1 MNLKEKLT
9 KNLSL
14 NDVARIA
21 QYKKATY
28 VLIGIF
34 VLVFAGWISMHKKHP
49 PESAALPEAKMDG
62 ATTGKQFTADLAQ
75 KALEEQQKEIKEL
88 SDKLDAVGQELKDA
102 QGSLDEKLAEP
113 SELNTI
119 VNELQVKIADLEG
132 NLSRAPKINAQGGM
146 GQMYAETT
154 AAPIST
160 VNFTYQEG
168 VANLKK
174 TARNYVPA
182 GSFVRAVLLS
192 GADTNAGVHGQA
204 DTSPVTMRILDNG
217 TLPNGG
223 KSSLKGCFLVAA
235 AYGDASSE
243 RGQIRLQ
250 RLSCIRK
257 GQQILD
263 VPVEGTI
270 NDRGGSDGIRGHVV
284 MRNNKLIWNAGLSGM
299 FSGIGSAMKQSL
311 TTQTTSP
318 LGVNAQTI
326 LPSNTWKYG
335 AVGGLDNAFTKLA
348 DYYIKLA
355 EMYHPI
361 VQVHAGSEVTVVFLK
376 GFSLGEGITEEKAS
390 VKPNSQEPLPENLT
404 QTLKNAE
411 VGDEVSVTN

>member
-14 NDVARIA
+14 NAIARMA
-21 QYKKATY
+21 QNKKA
-28 VLIGIF
+28 LF
-34 VLVFAGWISMHKKHP
+34 VLVGILLLVVAGWGLMYKKEIP
-49 PESAALPEAKMDG
+49 ATLPETKMDG
-62 ATTGKQFTADLAQ
+62 AITGQQFAENLAQ

-88 SDKLDAVGQELKDA
+88 REQLNGMAKELKDA
-102 QGSLDEKLAEP
+102 QGALDEKLAEP
-113 SELNTI
+113 SEINTTMS
-119 VNELQVKIADLEG
+119 ELQLKIADLEATLNKSPQVNTPTLTG
-132 NLSRAPKINAQGGM
+132 PVGV
-146 GQMYAETT
+146 TT
-154 AAPIST
+154 EAPIT
-160 VNFTYQEG
+160 TINFTYPAGSAE
-168 VANLKK
+168 LKK
-174 TARNYVPA
+174 TAKNYVPA

-204 DTSPVTMRILDNG
+204 DTSPITMRILDQG

-250 RLSCIRK
+250 WLSCMRK
-257 GQQILD
+257 GEQILD
-263 VPVEGTI
+263 IPVEGTI
-270 NDRGGSDGIRGHVV
+270 NDLGGSDGIRGHVV
-284 MRNNKLIWNAGLSGM
+284 MRNNKLIWNAGIAGM

-355 EMYHPI
+355 DMYHPI

-376 GFSLGEGITEEKAS
+376 GFSLNEGIVEDKATI
-390 VKPNSQEPLPENLT
+390 KPNSQESLPENLT
-404 QTLKNAE
+404 QTLKTAA
-411 VGDEVSVTN
+411 VGDEVNITN